1 MPREGAE
8 SVQMQ
13 RMRTS
18 SMTIRIAVIGC
29 GQWGQNHVRT
39 LKEIGAL
46 AALSDGN
53 PERAAALSER
63 FDVPARSTDDILADE
78 TIQGLVLALPPRL
91 HGPTARRAFQ
101 AGKDVLIEKPIG
113 LDLSDAKET
122 ARVAK
127 AEGQLLMVGHVL
139 RFHPVF
145 EALDA
150 LVRAGAIGELRH
162 ILSTRLGLGR
172 FLGMDAVWD
181 LAPHDLSLVLHMAG
195 GAPECVETLRRTV
208 LSDETDA
215 ADIALRFAN
224 GLTGEIH
231 VSRVSPYRDR
241 RFSVIGTEGMLTFD
255 DLAPEGQKLALYRHK
270 VWRDGAHFAF
280 QGADADYQQTEPG
293 LPLDRE
299 LRHFID
305 CIATR
310 AEPRTGAAE
319 AVETVR
325 ILNLASPR
333 APTA

>member
-1 MPREGAE
+1 
-8 SVQMQ
+8 
-13 RMRTS
+13 
-18 SMTIRIAVIGC
+18 MTTRLAVIGC

-46 AALSDGN
+46 AAIADGN
-53 PERAAALSER
+53 AERASALSQR
-63 FDVPARSTDDILADE
+63 FEVPARTVDEILADPG
-78 TIQGLVLALPPRL
+78 IAGVVLALPPRL
-91 HGPTARRAFQ
+91 HGPTARAAFR

-113 LDLSDAKET
+113 LDLADAQDT

-127 AEGQLLMVGHVL
+127 AEGRLLMVGHVL

-150 LVRAGAIGELRH
+150 LVREGRIGTVRH
-162 ILSTRLGLGR
+162 IVSTRLGLGR

-195 GAPECVETLRRTV
+195 GAPDAVDTLRRTV

-215 ADIALRFAN
+215 ADIALRFPG

-231 VSRVSPYRDR
+231 VSRISPYRDR
-241 RFSVIGTEGMLTFD
+241 RFSVIGTKGMITFD
-255 DLAPEGQKLALYRHK
+255 DLAPEGQKLALYGHE
-270 VWRDGAHFAF
+270 VWRDGSHFAF
-280 QGADADYQQTEPG
+280 RGADADYQPTEPG

-299 LRHFID
+299 LRHFLH
-305 CIATR
+305 CIETR
-310 AEPRTGAAE
+310 EEPRTGSEE

-333 APTA
+333 AASA

>member
-1 MPREGAE
+1 MG
-8 SVQMQ
+8 
-13 RMRTS
+13 TLT
-18 SMTIRIAVIGC
+18 MTMRIAVIGC

-46 AALSDGN
+46 AAISDGN
-53 PERAAALSER
+53 AERAAGLSQR
-63 FDVPARSTDDILADE
+63 FEIPARSVEEVLADPA
-78 TIQGLVLALPPRL
+78 IHGVVLALPPRL
-91 HGPTARRAFQ
+91 HGPTARAAFR
-101 AGKDVLIEKPIG
+101 AGKDVLIEKPIA
-113 LDLSDAKET
+113 LDLADAEET

-127 AEGQLLMVGHVL
+127 AENRLLMVGHVL

-150 LVRAGAIGELRH
+150 LVREGRIGDVRH
-162 ILSTRLGLGR
+162 IVSTRMGLGR

-195 GAPECVETLRRTV
+195 SPPETVETLRRTV

-215 ADIALRFAN
+215 ADIGLRFAN

-231 VSRVSPYRDR
+231 VSRISPYRDR
-241 RFSVIGTEGMLTFD
+241 RFSVIGTKGMITFD
-255 DLAPEGQKLALYRHK
+255 DLAPEGQKLALYAHE
-270 VWRDGAHFAF
+270 VWREGAHFGF
-280 QGADADYQQTEPG
+280 RSADADYQPTEPG

-299 LRHFID
+299 LRHFLH
-305 CIATR
+305 CIETR

-325 ILNLASPR
+325 LLNLASPR
-333 APTA
+333 AA

>member
-1 MPREGAE
+1 
-8 SVQMQ
+8 
-13 RMRTS
+13 
-18 SMTIRIAVIGC
+18 MTTRLAVIGC

-46 AALSDGN
+46 AAIADGN
-53 PERAAALSER
+53 AERALALSQR
-63 FDVPARSTDDILADE
+63 FETPARTLDEILADE
-78 TIQGLVLALPPRL
+78 SIQGVVLALPPRL
-91 HGPTARRAFQ
+91 HGPTARAAFR

-113 LDLSDAKET
+113 LDLADAQET
-122 ARVAK
+122 AAVAK
-127 AEGQLLMVGHVL
+127 AEGRLLMVGHVL

-150 LVRAGAIGELRH
+150 LVREGRIGTLRH
-162 ILSTRLGLGR
+162 VISTRLGLGR

-195 GAPECVETLRRTV
+195 SMPETVETLRRTV

-255 DLAPEGQKLALYRHK
+255 DLAPEGQKLALYAHK
-270 VWRDGAHFAF
+270 VWRDGSHFAF
-280 QGADADYQQTEPG
+280 AGADADYQPTEPG

-299 LRHFID
+299 LRHFIQ
-305 CIATR
+305 CIQTR
-310 AEPRTGAAE
+310 QEPRTGAAE

-333 APTA
+333 AAQG